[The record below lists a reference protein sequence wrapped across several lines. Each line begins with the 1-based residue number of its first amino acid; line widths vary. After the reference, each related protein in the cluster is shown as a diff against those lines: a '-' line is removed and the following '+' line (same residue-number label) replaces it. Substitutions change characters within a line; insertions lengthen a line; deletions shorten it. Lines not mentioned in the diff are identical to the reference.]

1 MLIIINLS
9 DLKIKK
15 TQTTNP
21 KELGQDHL
29 PKNSQFTYLTTL
41 QKRVKLFPNINP
53 EGWFNSFIFS
63 ILRWLIQICSVSI
76 WLTYVDRY
84 EWKQSKVSSEMRH
97 HKTIVCGG
105 RRSQESVCCFFSSF
119 CYSKRSYSVLCP
131 AQHPIPIPLFQRK
144 FCFPQLKDNYS

>member
-105 RRSQESVCCFFSSF
+105 KTLPGKCMLFFLQFLLFKEELQCPVS
-119 CYSKRSYSVLCP
+119 CP
-131 AQHPIPIPLFQRK
+131 APHPHPSFSEEILFSPIEG
-144 FCFPQLKDNYS
+144 